1 MPSHLQAQPHKTQ
14 TLWLQTTQL
23 WQTALRRGGR
33 GRNPSKSRDKVAAAS
48 LECVVVTLVVAPEAR
63 GKGERVGAVRELNFS
78 FPVWFHIGLG
88 LPDQV

>member
-1 MPSHLQAQPHKTQ
+1 M
-14 TLWLQTTQL
+14 
-23 WQTALRRGGR
+23 
-33 GRNPSKSRDKVAAAS
+33 
-48 LECVVVTLVVAPEAR
+48 VTLVVAPEAR